1 MKRGK
6 RSKNPLL
13 EASLLAGDEEQQ
25 LEAKDLIS
33 AEELDSMNSPQDLQS
48 NLKALGSLGG
58 VQAVLQRLDVLPEYG
73 LSSEQVEAMGR
84 LYGRNFIPDAPMK
97 SILEL
102 LKETL
107 SDFTL
112 IILMIAA
119 GELQWQ
125 NARGKDGGER
135 DGVLLARLVCV
146 DVSVCSRVALLGVVL
161 GRGL

>member
-1 MKRGK
+1 MSRGK

-25 LEAKDLIS
+25 LEAEQLVS
-33 AEELDSMNSPQDLQS
+33 AEELDAMNSPQDLES
-48 NLKALGSLGG
+48 NLKALERLGG
-58 VQAVLQRLDVLPEYG
+58 VQTVLQRLGVVPEYG
-73 LSSEQVEAMGR
+73 LSSEQAEVMGK

-119 GELQWQ
+119 GELLMQ
-125 NARGKDGGER
+125 NARRK
-135 DGVLLARLVCV
+135 
-146 DVSVCSRVALLGVVL
+146 
-161 GRGL
+161 